1 MKSLNLYIHIPF
13 CKSRCNYCSFFT
25 TTNKLAAM
33 SDYFLALQK
42 EFEMYIPKLRDYR
55 IETIYIGG
63 GTPSIV
69 NSKDLKSLLL
79 YIKEN
84 IKLAEN
90 AEISIETNPES
101 IEAEKL
107 QDYLDAGINRISIGL
122 QAWQDELLK
131 KMGRLYS
138 LETFLQKLSLVKTS
152 GFKNIGLDLIFA
164 LPGQSVKDWEETLD
178 NVIKLNIQHISC
190 YGLELDNDSSWG
202 KLYKSGKLE
211 ASAEEADRE
220 MYGLAKAKLLNAKFE
235 LYEISNF
242 AKSGFE
248 CQHNLNFWSY
258 QPYIGLGAGAFSF
271 FENHR
276 FNNVFSIE
284 GYISKMQKS
293 ESASEN
299 IIQVSMQDQI
309 KEAIILGLRKKKGIN
324 LSAFRKRFDVDI
336 LKAYKNEVD
345 KLLREDL
352 VVLTDSHICLSGKGL
367 DFENEVDL
375 LFY

>member
-1 MKSLNLYIHIPF
+1 MKPLNLYIHIPF
-13 CKSRCNYCSFFT
+13 CKSRCSYCSFFT
-25 TTNKLAAM
+25 TTNKLSEI

-69 NSKDLKSLLL
+69 NSKDLRNFLH
-79 YIKEN
+79 YIKKN
-84 IKLAEN
+84 IELVEN

-101 IEAEKL
+101 IDAEKL
-107 QDYLDAGINRISIGL
+107 QDYLDMGINRISIGL
-122 QAWQDELLK
+122 QAWQDDLLK

-138 LETFLQKLSLVKTS
+138 IQDFLQKVELVKS
-152 GFKNIGLDLIFA
+152 LGFQNVGIDLIFS
-164 LPGQSVKDWEETLD
+164 LPGQSIKDWEETLD

-220 MYGLAKAKLLNAKFE
+220 MYELAKAKLLNAKFE
-235 LYEISNF
+235 QYEVSNF
-242 AKSGFE
+242 SRNGFE
-248 CQHNLNFWSY
+248 CKHNLNFWSY

-276 FNNVFSIE
+276 FNTVFSIE
-284 GYISKMQKS
+284 GYISKMQKC

-309 KEAIILGLRKKKGIN
+309 KEAIILGLRKTEGVD
-324 LSAFRKRFDVDI
+324 LLEFRNRFNVDI
-336 LKAYKNEVD
+336 LKVYGNEID
-345 KLLREDL
+345 KLLRGDL

>member
-1 MKSLNLYIHIPF
+1 MKPLNLYIHIPF

-25 TTNKLAAM
+25 TANKLAAM

-42 EFEMYIPKLRDYR
+42 EFEMHIPKLRDYR

-69 NSKDLKSLLL
+69 SSNDLKKFLL
-79 YIKEN
+79 YIKKN
-84 IKLAEN
+84 IELVEN

-101 IEAEKL
+101 IDAEKL

-131 KMGRLYS
+131 RMGRLYS
-138 LETFLQKLSLVKTS
+138 LETFLQKLSLVKIS
-152 GFKNIGLDLIFA
+152 GFKNIGLDLIFV

-202 KLYKSGKLE
+202 KLYKSGKLK
-211 ASAEEADRE
+211 ASDEETDRE
-220 MYGLAKAKLLNAKFE
+220 MYELAKVKLLNAKFDQ
-235 LYEISNF
+235 YEVSNF
-242 AKSGFE
+242 ARSNFE
-248 CQHNLNFWSY
+248 CKHNLNFWSY

-299 IIQVSMQDQI
+299 IIQVSNAEQI

-324 LSAFRKRFDVDI
+324 FNEFENHFSVDI
-336 LKAYKNEVD
+336 RKLYENEITE
-345 KLLREDL
+345 LLREDL